1 VRVIELMLHFV
12 PLVILAVLLLKG
24 CYVGEARIVA
34 ARERALPRSRARRRA
49 RQRWRPAAERT
60 PRSLA
65 LRLALVVRGPPAAAR
80 AAAA

>member
-12 PLVILAVLLLKG
+12 PLVVLGVLLLKG

-34 ARERALPRSRARRRA
+34 ARERALPRPRGRRRA
-49 RQRWRPAAERT
+49 PQRWRPAAERA

-65 LRLALVVRGPPAAAR
+65 LRSARGVRGPPAPAR